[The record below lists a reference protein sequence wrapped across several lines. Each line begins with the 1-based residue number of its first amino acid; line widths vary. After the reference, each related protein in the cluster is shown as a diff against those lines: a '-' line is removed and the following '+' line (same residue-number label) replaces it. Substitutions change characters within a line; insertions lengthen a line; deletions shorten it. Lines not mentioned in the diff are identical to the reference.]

1 MIEKL
6 AYGVWGEIDPGQM
19 IQYIEPGDLNP

>member
-6 AYGVWGEIDPGQM
+6 AYGVWGKIDPGQM
-19 IQYIEPGDLNP
+19 IQYIALDDLNV